1 MKKINGRFRCIT
13 QIVIICIANP
23 QQNIHIDSTGHL
35 WWAPVSKL
43 QWQIDYCFWKLLAV
57 SKISCDESFWGLAIM
72 YWCKNKDIILQLST
86 TLECHCRTSVHD
98 KKIGVIYCSF
108 GSRMF
113 SVVFTNSSLYM
124 FKFLN
129 IQGGPYY
136 YILKEAVGIM
146 HK

>member
-1 MKKINGRFRCIT
+1 
-13 QIVIICIANP
+13 
-23 QQNIHIDSTGHL
+23 
-35 WWAPVSKL
+35 
-43 QWQIDYCFWKLLAV
+43 
-57 SKISCDESFWGLAIM
+57 
-72 YWCKNKDIILQLST
+72 
-86 TLECHCRTSVHD
+86 
-98 KKIGVIYCSF
+98 
-108 GSRMF
+108 MF